1 MIMAVQYILSIL
13 ILSIAYT
20 NCTLFRPYK
29 PDQNLRTSADFTWRD
44 TWVEFVNSSLKF
56 HQKLGK
62 LCDSPRGKL
71 TYEPDTKYNASGL
84 ISSKGYPVQEFE
96 VPTKDGFLLGM
107 QRIPH
112 GKHDGDTTE
121 PRPAV
126 LLQHGLL
133 GTSTHWVNNL
143 ANESLAFILADAG
156 YDVWLGNVRGNTY
169 SKKHQ
174 SLKPSQRE
182 FWYWSW
188 DEMGKYD
195 LPGMVDFILNTT
207 GHKQISYIGH
217 SQGTTMAFAGLSIS
231 KDLQSK
237 INLFVG
243 LGPVANTTY
252 MPSPVRQIAY
262 PDVYIPI
269 VETLDLLHL
278 YDFMPNFP
286 IMADIFANTVCDND
300 ITVTLC
306 EDIFYLMAGYSCQ
319 HMNASRI
326 PVYTADG
333 LGGTSIWTV
342 EHWGQM
348 TYAKNFAMFDYG
360 PHGNLAH
367 YGQIKPPVYNV
378 SEIDTPVALFY
389 GSVDILADPED
400 VQILIPQLKNLV
412 YQHEIDT
419 YGHLD
424 FIWAFDAV
432 DYVYKD
438 ILKLLKGAAN
448 E

>member
-1 MIMAVQYILSIL
+1 MATKDILPIL
-13 ILSIAYT
+13 ILSIA
-20 NCTLFRPYK
+20 CTSCTPFRPYK
-29 PDQNLRTSADFTWRD
+29 PDPKLRTPADIPLRK
-44 TWVEFVNSSLKF
+44 FVNSTLKF

-62 LCDSPRGKL
+62 LCDSPGGKL
-71 TYEPDTKYNASGL
+71 TYDPDTKYNASGL
-84 ISSKGYPVQEFE
+84 ISSKGYPVQDFE

-112 GKHDGDTTE
+112 GKHDGDLTE

-133 GTSTHWVNNL
+133 GTSTNWLVNL

-169 SKKHQ
+169 SQKHQ

-188 DEMGKYD
+188 DEMAKYD
-195 LPGMVDFILNTT
+195 LPAMVDFILNTT
-207 GHKQISYIGH
+207 GHKQISYVGH

-243 LGPVANTTY
+243 LGPVANTTHIG
-252 MPSPVRQIAY
+252 SPVRYLAY

-269 VETLDLLHL
+269 VEALDELHQYEFL
-278 YDFMPNFP
+278 PSHP
-286 IMADIFANTVCDND
+286 IMDKLFANTICANAL
-300 ITVTLC
+300 TVVICQLSLAL
-306 EDIFYLMAGYSCQ
+306 YGGYSCE
-319 HMNASRI
+319 HMNSSRI
-326 PVYTADG
+326 PVYSANG
-333 LGGTSIWTV
+333 SGGTSIWTI

-360 PHGNLAH
+360 PLGNLAH
-367 YGQIKPPVYNV
+367 YGQVRPPLYDV
-378 SEIDTPVALFY
+378 SEIDIPVALFY
-389 GSVDILADPED
+389 GSDDFLADPTD

-424 FIWAFDAV
+424 FIFAFDAV
-432 DYVYKD
+432 DYVYTD
-438 ILKLLKGAAN
+438 ILKLIK
-448 E
+448 ETMK